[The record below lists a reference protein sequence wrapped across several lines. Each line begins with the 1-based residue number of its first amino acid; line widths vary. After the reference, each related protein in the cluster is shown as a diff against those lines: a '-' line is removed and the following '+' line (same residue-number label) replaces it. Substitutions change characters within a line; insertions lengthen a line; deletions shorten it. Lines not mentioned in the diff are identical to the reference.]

1 MHAFGMKRRSRR
13 KKLTPPPHKL
23 PCEGAGHPLPL
34 FKHSEDGSQPSQHRS
49 REAVARPRMPQGV
62 GQPWALQTALCV
74 PQCGQA
80 TVTPV
85 WGEPKTW
92 RHVPHWTSPQHPAPL
107 LALPSGRSHR
117 RDLNPAA
124 LLHLRRAAPAA
135 VGLLPAPAVGLLLLH
150 VVLRRR
156 GPSAHHLG
164 LRTAAAVASRYH
176 LLLERGEQMDKLG
189 GRALVASVLDLLDL
203 NVLLRV
209 HAAVHGHDEAV
220 RTEVELIGDVHEASG
235 DVETADEEA
244 SAPDDAIVARRVLPI
259 EPGLDHVPVR
269 AQRPTGAAARLDDE
283 AILVLGLTEGPT
295 RAKSGAAN
303 VGLTCD
309 LQ

>member
-1 MHAFGMKRRSRR
+1 MGASDRIVRAAVRASNGHAGLGRTKD
-13 KKLTPPPHKL
+13 LAA
-23 PCEGAGHPLPL
+23 CA
-34 FKHSEDGSQPSQHRS
+34 
-49 REAVARPRMPQGV
+49 
-62 GQPWALQTALCV
+62 AL
-74 PQCGQA
+74 
-80 TVTPV
+80 
-85 WGEPKTW
+85 
-92 RHVPHWTSPQHPAPL
+92 
-107 LALPSGRSHR
+107 
-117 RDLNPAA
+117 DLNPAA